1 MLYLLRKGLWKPD
14 LLDEKGQYS
23 LMCVL
28 LLPPILLLLP
38 LFPLLLPLFPL
49 LLPPIPLFPLL
60 LPLFPLLLPPI
71 PEGVIGIKPRGD
83 TRKKQR
89 TI

>member
-1 MLYLLRKGLWKPD
+1 
-14 LLDEKGQYS
+14 
-23 LMCVL
+23 MCVL
-28 LLPPILLLLP
+28 LLPPIPLLLP
-38 LFPLLLPLFPL
+38 LFPLLLPLFS
-49 LLPPIPLFPLL
+49 
-60 LPLFPLLLPPI
+60 LLLPPI